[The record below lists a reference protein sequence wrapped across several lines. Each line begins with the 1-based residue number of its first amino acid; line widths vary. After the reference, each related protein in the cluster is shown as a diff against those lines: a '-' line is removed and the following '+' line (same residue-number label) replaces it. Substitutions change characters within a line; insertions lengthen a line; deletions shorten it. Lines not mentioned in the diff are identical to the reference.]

1 MRFYCGLDLS
11 ARTCQVCVVDEDLKV
26 VVQEKVANELANITS
41 LLEPYKEQGLEVVVE
56 STFNWYWL
64 VDGLQEAGYE
74 VCLAHTLGL
83 YMITGAKVKTDRRDA
98 LALAKLLRAGAIP
111 KAYIYPKQT
120 RPVRDLI
127 RRRSRLVRLRAAELG
142 SLRRLL
148 YRQGIIEHSGNGIK
162 LVIEED
168 IESWFRDPRIQI
180 SAKHELKRI
189 WFYTTQIREMEKM
202 IFHSVKGCE
211 QYDRLLAIQGI
222 GKTLAIT
229 IYYEVGDIS
238 RFPNARMF
246 SSYCRVVPGVAQSG
260 RSTRRGRGSKQGNP
274 YLKWAFTQAAVH
286 AVRVAPSVRRCYERH
301 LRRHR
306 GRGRKLIAYNIIAHK
321 LAQAV
326 YHVLRHDVDYKEEM
340 LFGS

>member
-1 MRFYCGLDLS
+1 M
-11 ARTCQVCVVDEDLKV
+11 
-26 VVQEKVANELANITS
+26 
-41 LLEPYKEQGLEVVVE
+41 
-56 STFNWYWL
+56 
-64 VDGLQEAGYE
+64 
-74 VCLAHTLGL
+74 
-83 YMITGAKVKTDRRDA
+83 
-98 LALAKLLRAGAIP
+98 
-111 KAYIYPKQT
+111 
-120 RPVRDLI
+120 
-127 RRRSRLVRLRAAELG
+127 
-142 SLRRLL
+142 
-148 YRQGIIEHSGNGIK
+148 
-162 LVIEED
+162 EE
-168 IESWFRDPRIQI
+168 
-180 SAKHELKRI
+180 
-189 WFYTTQIREMEKM
+189 M

-211 QYDRLLAIQGI
+211 QYDRLLAIEGI

-260 RSTRRGRGSKQGNP
+260 TSTRRGRGSKQGNP

-326 YHVLRHDVDYKEEM
+326 YHVLRDEVDYKEEM